1 MLEVS
6 VLHEDVPIK
15 TYEFNSDTITVGRL
29 PENSIPIASISVS
42 RRHLKIDKSGPR
54 SYTLND
60 LKSLNGTFINDQKV
74 ATAEITGGETVI
86 IGKYALHFEITDS
99 DESISQTKIFNE
111 PNSMAEASVPP
122 QGNVQ
127 ATPPPP
133 PPSQQQPAQDHTHSI
148 ARSSSVGDISSE
160 EQVFNVK
167 NEEPVLI
174 DTNKHVIY
182 KIDKDVLS
190 IGNSE
195 TDDIFVEG
203 FMISDGHVIIEKAL
217 EGTMISANKM
227 MGKFKINGKKET
239 KHILSHKDRIEIGN
253 TTFRY
258 MENGSGQ

>member
-15 TYEFNSDTITVGRL
+15 TYEFNSDSITVGRL

-54 SYTLND
+54 SYTLSD

-74 ATAEITGGETVI
+74 STAEIKGGETVI
-86 IGKYALHFEITDS
+86 IGKYALQFEIVDS

-111 PNSMAEASVPP
+111 PTMVPEKAAVIQESRADTTERP
-122 QGNVQ
+122 VEVQ
-127 ATPPPP
+127 ST
-133 PPSQQQPAQDHTHSI
+133 S
-148 ARSSSVGDISSE
+148 RSSSTHSVSSE
-160 EQVFNVK
+160 ELAVK
-167 NEEPVLI
+167 GNDEPVLI

-190 IGNSE
+190 IGNAE

-203 FMISDGHVIIEKAL
+203 FMISDGHVIIEKAVD
-217 EGTMISANKM
+217 GTMISANKM